1 MFLNLSGGATLSAT
15 RNMVV
20 PTSSKLYFVYNGT
33 TGSQSVQIIGASGS
47 GITVPNGAYMCLYH
61 NGTNVI
67 NAFNNINVTGGT
79 ITGITDLVVADGGTG
94 VSTLTDGGLL
104 LGSGTGAIT
113 AMAVMANSEMLVGDG
128 STDPVFESGAT
139 LRTSIGVG
147 TGDTPQLTGIELG
160 HATDTTLTK
169 ASSGDMNIE
178 GNIVYRA
185 GGTDVPLTDGGTGSG
200 TAGGARTNLGLVIGT
215 DVLAEGDTSIG
226 IHSVPVP
233 STAMYTTTT
242 NGASAG
248 SSETSSNKVMIKT
261 WDFDASTQ
269 EYVQFQIPMP
279 SSWNES
285 STLTAMFNW
294 SHPSTSTNFNVIW
307 GIQAVA
313 FGNSDALDAAF
324 GTGVEVTDTGGTTDD
339 LFSSSKTSGLTPAG
353 SPATNDHVIFR
364 VYRKAADGSDT
375 LAVDARLHSLLLNM
389 TTATAV
395 DT

>member
-1 MFLNLSGGATLSAT
+1 MASTYTPELRIEKIATGSQSGTWGTTTNTQYDIWESSISGTAVVAFATDGNDTLTTADGSDDEARHMFLNLSGGATLSAT

-67 NAFNNINVTGGT
+67 NAFNNINVTGGTITGGT

-233 STAMYTTTT
+233 STVSRA
-242 NGASAG
+242 
-248 SSETSSNKVMIKT
+248 VM
-261 WDFDASTQ
+261 
-269 EYVQFQIPMP
+269 
-279 SSWNES
+279 
-285 STLTAMFNW
+285 
-294 SHPSTSTNFNVIW
+294 
-307 GIQAVA
+307 
-313 FGNSDALDAAF
+313 
-324 GTGVEVTDTGGTTDD
+324 
-339 LFSSSKTSGLTPAG
+339 
-353 SPATNDHVIFR
+353 
-364 VYRKAADGSDT
+364 
-375 LAVDARLHSLLLNM
+375 
-389 TTATAV
+389 
-395 DT
+395 